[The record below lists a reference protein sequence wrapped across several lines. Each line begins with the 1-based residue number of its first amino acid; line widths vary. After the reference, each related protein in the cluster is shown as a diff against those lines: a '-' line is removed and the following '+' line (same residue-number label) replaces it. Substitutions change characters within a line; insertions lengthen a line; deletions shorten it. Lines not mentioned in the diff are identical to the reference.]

1 MATTMKVELINPFVS
16 ATVHVFKTMF
26 STELKRGQVYLRKP
40 DQSHGGVSG
49 VIGLSGQALGTAAII
64 VSDSTA
70 IKITERFLGMD
81 IADVN
86 EDVVDCIGEVINMVA
101 GNAKAQMEQ
110 YHLSISLPS
119 IVRGK
124 DHLIEFPSNVTPI
137 CIPFTSDIGDLMV
150 QIGFIMND

>member
-1 MATTMKVELINPFVS
+1 MKVELINPFVS

-49 VIGLSGQALGTAAII
+49 VIGLSGQALGTAAVI
-64 VSDSTA
+64 VSDDTA
-70 IKITERFLGMD
+70 IKITERFLGME
-81 IADVN
+81 ITEVN

-110 YHLSISLPS
+110 YNLSISLPS

-124 DHLIEFPSNVTPI
+124 DHIIEFPSNVTPI

-150 QIGFIMND
+150 QIGFIMHD

>member
-1 MATTMKVELINPFVS
+1 MTTMKVELINPFVS
-16 ATVHVFKTMF
+16 ATINVFKTMF
-26 STELKRGQVYLRKP
+26 STELKRQQVYLRKP

-49 VIGLSGQALGTAAII
+49 VIGLSGKAIGTAAII
-64 VSDSTA
+64 VSDDTA
-70 IKITERFLGMD
+70 MKVTERFLGMD
-81 IADVN
+81 VTEVN

-110 YHLSISLPS
+110 YQLSISLPS

-137 CIPFTSDIGDLMV
+137 CIPFSSEIGDLMV
-150 QIGFIMND
+150 QIGFVMKE